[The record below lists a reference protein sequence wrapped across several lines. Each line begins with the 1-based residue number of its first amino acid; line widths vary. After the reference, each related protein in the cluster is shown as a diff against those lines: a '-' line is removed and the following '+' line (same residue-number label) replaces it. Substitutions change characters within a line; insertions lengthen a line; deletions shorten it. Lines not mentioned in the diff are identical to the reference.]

1 MASSIG
7 ELQQRGHHAGVV
19 FGDLMV
25 FVQVRKEG
33 GREGGRGRREGRGE
47 ISHGSTAL
55 CLEHSSHPSLPPSLT
70 HRKSIPAALAAART
84 TSTTSSRGR
93 EEGGREG

>member
-33 GREGGRGRREGRGE
+33 GREGGREGKEGRQGGNKSW
-47 ISHGSTAL
+47 I
-55 CLEHSSHPSLPPSLT
+55 HSFVS
-70 HRKSIPAALAAART
+70 
-84 TSTTSSRGR
+84 
-93 EEGGREG
+93 